1 MSWLNV
7 PYLAQTEPGGCL
19 QACAAMVLAYL
30 GQPAY
35 QGDIAR
41 QIGARR
47 FGTPAS
53 HIRRLAAWGLVV
65 EYRSGSLEEL
75 SAAVSAGHPSIVFVR
90 TSELPYWRE
99 DTPHAVVVVGLDEAH
114 VYLLDPAYSE
124 ETPVKVTVG
133 DFALAWSH
141 FEQAYALIQSR

>member
-7 PYLAQTEPGGCL
+7 PYLSQAEPGGCL
-19 QACAAMVLAYL
+19 PACAAMVLAYL
-30 GQPAY
+30 EQPAL
-35 QGDIAR
+35 QEDIAR

-53 HIRRLAAWGLVV
+53 NIQRLRTWGLIVD
-65 EYRSGSLEEL
+65 YRSGSLEEL
-75 SAAVSAGHPSIVFVR
+75 SAALSESNAPIVFVR

-99 DTPHAVVVVGLDEAH
+99 DTPHAVVVVGMDETH
-114 VYLLDPAYSE
+114 VYLLDPAHPDKV
-124 ETPVKVTVG
+124 PVGVSIG

-141 FEQAYALIQSR
+141 FEQAYALIQSH

>member
-7 PYLAQTEPGGCL
+7 PYLSQAEPGGCL
-19 QACAAMVLAYL
+19 PACAAMVPAYL
-30 GQPAY
+30 EQPALRE
-35 QGDIAR
+35 DIAR

-53 HIRRLAAWGLVV
+53 NIRRLTAWGLVV

-75 SAAVSAGHPSIVFVR
+75 AAAVSAGNPSIVFVR

-114 VYLLDPAYSE
+114 VYLLDPAYPE
-124 ETPVKVTVG
+124 ETPVEVTVG

-141 FEQAYALIQSR
+141 FEQTYALIQSR

>member
-1 MSWLNV
+1 MPWLNV
-7 PYLAQTEPGGCL
+7 PYLSQAEPGGCL
-19 QACAAMVLAYL
+19 PACAAMVLAYL
-30 GQPAY
+30 QQPAL
-35 QGDIAR
+35 QEDVAR

-53 HIRRLAAWGLVV
+53 NIRRLAAWGFAV

-75 SAAVSAGHPSIVFVR
+75 SATVSTGNPAIVFVR

-114 VYLLDPAYSE
+114 VYLLDPAYPA
-124 ETPVKVTVG
+124 ETPVAATVG
-133 DFALAWSH
+133 DFVLAWSH
-141 FEQAYALIQSR
+141 FDQAYALIQVR